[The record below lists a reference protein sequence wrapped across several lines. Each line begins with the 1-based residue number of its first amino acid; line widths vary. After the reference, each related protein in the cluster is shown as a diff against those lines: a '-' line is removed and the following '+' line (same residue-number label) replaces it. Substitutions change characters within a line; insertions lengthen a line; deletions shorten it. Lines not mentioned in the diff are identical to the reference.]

1 MTMLLYARQSLAL
14 VVDAETPTCHVC
26 RCRSRSEAIARL
38 IFPLLQDL
46 HHGVVVIRRAEDSM
60 QLLFRRRAQ
69 NALRALIGV
78 KHFES

>member
-1 MTMLLYARQSLAL
+1 
-14 VVDAETPTCHVC
+14 
-26 RCRSRSEAIARL
+26 
-38 IFPLLQDL
+38 
-46 HHGVVVIRRAEDSM
+46 M